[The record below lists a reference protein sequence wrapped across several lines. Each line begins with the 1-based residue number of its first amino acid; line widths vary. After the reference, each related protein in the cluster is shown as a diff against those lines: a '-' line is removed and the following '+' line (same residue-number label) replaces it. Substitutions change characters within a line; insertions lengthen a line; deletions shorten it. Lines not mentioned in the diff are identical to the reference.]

1 MSNVAGCPPTW
12 SRKRPPARPGRRGK
26 SASVVAEAPPARH
39 PGDGPP
45 RARAIAHVDM
55 DAFYAA
61 IEQRD
66 RPELRGRPVIVGAS
80 PSGRGVVSAASY
92 EARPFGVRSA
102 MPIGR
107 AARLCPHAAF
117 VPVDMEK
124 YQRVSVQVMDILAD
138 FSPLVEPV
146 SVDEAFVDLTGTE
159 SLFGSPLDAVRRIKR
174 RILDETRLTASAG
187 LAANKFVAKVASE
200 LEKPD
205 GLVVVASGDE
215 ARFLGALP
223 IERLWG
229 VGKVMAKELRELG
242 FTTIGQLQKAPR
254 AVLAKRFGKH
264 GDGLYDLA
272 FGRDD
277 RVVEPFGVPK
287 SIGAEETFGV
297 DCTDPQKLR
306 TTLRAH
312 AERIAAEL
320 RDGGYAAGRVTV
332 KLRLAPFET
341 HTRSVTGEPT
351 QDGLELFRRALALL
365 ERDPVTRPVRLIG
378 LSASR
383 LGPSGKGQ
391 LELLDPA
398 ALRRERLAHVVD
410 RLRSRFGEGTVVPA
424 TLLRGR
430 RTDRSR

>member
-1 MSNVAGCPPTW
+1 VIDKGIALI
-12 SRKRPPARPGRRGK
+12 PGG
-26 SASVVAEAPPARH
+26 AT
-39 PGDGPP
+39 P
-45 RARAIAHVDM
+45 RAITHVDM

-66 RPELRGRPVIVGAS
+66 RPELRGLPVIVGAS
-80 PSGRGVVSAASY
+80 PTGRGVVSATSY
-92 EARPFGVRSA
+92 EARRFGVRSA

-117 VPVDMEK
+117 LPVDMRK
-124 YQRVSVQVMDILAD
+124 YQRVSVQVMGILID

-146 SVDEAFVDLTGTE
+146 SVDEAFVDLSGTE
-159 SLFGSPLDAVRRIKR
+159 SLFGSPLAAVRLIKA
-174 RILDETRLTASAG
+174 RILAETGLTASAG

-205 GLVVVASGDE
+205 GLVVVAAGDE

-229 VGKVMAKELRELG
+229 VGRVMAKALGDLG
-242 FTTIGQLQKAPR
+242 FTRIGQLQRAPR
-254 AVLAKRFGKH
+254 AVLARRFGRH
-264 GDGLYDLA
+264 GEALHDLA

-277 RVVEPFGVPK
+277 RSVEPYGVPK

-297 DCTDPQKLR
+297 DCTNPEQLK

-312 AERIAAEL
+312 AERVAAEL
-320 RDGGYAAGRVTV
+320 REGGFSAGRVTL

-341 HTRSVTGEPT
+341 HTRSVTEEPT
-351 QDGLELFRRALALL
+351 QDGLELYRRALALL
-365 ERDPVTRPVRLIG
+365 ERDRVTRPVRLIG

-383 LGPSGKGQ
+383 LGPSGQGQ
-391 LELLDPA
+391 LDLLDPA
-398 ALRRERLAHVVD
+398 ALRRERLARVVD
-410 RLRSRFGEGTVVPA
+410 RLTARFGAGTVIPA
-424 TLLRGR
+424 ALLPGRGA
-430 RTDRSR
+430 D